1 MQIDVRQS
9 GDVHILD
16 CSGKLE
22 FGEATAKLRSRSKEL
37 IAGGGRYFLLNLLDV
52 PWLDSSAMG
61 EVVAFHKRARE
72 KRGVVRLV
80 LNDKSRTLFTMTHL
94 EKMFDIFDSLDP
106 ALKAFSGPEGGYQ
119 ERF

>member
-1 MQIDVRQS
+1 MQIEVRQS
-9 GDVHILD
+9 GDVHIVD
-16 CSGKLE
+16 CSGRLE
-22 FGEATAKLRSRSKEL
+22 FGEATAKLRSTSKEL
-37 IAGGGRYFLLNLLDV
+37 IAAGGRYFLLNLLDV

-80 LNDKSRTLFTMTHL
+80 LNTQSRTLFTLTQL

-106 ALKAFSGPEGGYQ
+106 ALAAFSGPEGGYQ